1 MTRRR
6 LPLLRPAAAVLV
18 LAAGLG
24 CALHKANALYDSGDY
39 EGAHEAYKQA
49 LQNSPDNVK
58 ARIGLR
64 RTSELAAQAH
74 VEKAHSVEAHGG
86 SDDEI
91 KAELE
96 RALVFNLDNQ
106 VAQEWLLRIKKK
118 EDQAKAQEQNVADM
132 QAQEQQEVA
141 LQINPR
147 SIEGV
152 DLTFTRRTSLRDIFS
167 TLAKASGINILM
179 HTSFQDSSVSIDLKG
194 LSFQKALDTL
204 MLQNDL
210 FYRVVDTNT
219 IMIFKNSPQNREQY
233 ENQVVKT
240 YYLSYADPQDV
251 RQSLTALMSQLH
263 VFTDKRMNAVIVKA
277 RPLELAIADNVI
289 QRLDKSLPEVMIYVQ
304 LMEVTESNLA
314 KVGLLP
320 VLGPSDDS
328 GIYRVGATT
337 INISGSTGLNSNTG
351 GIHIPSSNI
360 QYLFPSLALDFLKS
374 NGDARL
380 VANPNVRVL
389 SGETGKINI
398 GEKVSTTQSSI
409 GLPSTGTSGTAGS
422 TGGIGGIGGLGSIGQ
437 TSYNY
442 EDVGVK
448 IEVTPR
454 VHFNDEVTLKIKAS
468 VTTLKAGSTPGRPD
482 LGNRD
487 IETVTRL
494 KDGET
499 AIFGGLLKD
508 EEQKQLQGIWGLTDI
523 PFLGRL
529 LGNTNT
535 NKAKTDVIMTLRA
548 VLVRKPS
555 ITQQDLEGFNPDD
568 AAVKTGA
575 FAPKKAPAKAL
586 PAPAAQQPSPKAP
599 AAQPN
604 QPQPAPSQQPV
615 PPPVAPGAQQT
626 QAQPDGGAAPRPPD
640 ASDLVFFIAPST
652 ANMLKNDKVE
662 ATLSVSGGQ
671 GLSSGYLDLQVPAG
685 LKLVS
690 VVGGDFLGGAA
701 VQTAPGPNGTT
712 RLTFTRSAAGQDSG
726 VLASVT
732 LQAIDAGNQPLLIQG
747 GQFMAGSN
755 PISARWVNALFTVQ

>member
-18 LAAGLG
+18 LASGLG
-24 CALHKANALYDSGDY
+24 CALHKANALFDAGDY
-39 EGAHEAYKQA
+39 EGAHEAYRQIV
-49 LQNSPDNVK
+49 QSSPNNVK

-64 RTSELAAQAH
+64 RTAELASQAH
-74 VEKAHSVEAHGG
+74 VEKAKSIEAHGG
-86 SDDEI
+86 PAEDI

-96 RALVFNLDNQ
+96 QALVLNIDNQ
-106 VAQEWLLRIKKK
+106 IAKDWLLRLKNE
-118 EDQAKAQEQNVADM
+118 EDKAKS
-132 QAQEQQEVA
+132 QQETVAQMQQDAADQGA

-152 DLTFTRRTSLRDIFS
+152 DLNFTRRTSLREIFS
-167 TLAKASGINILM
+167 TLSKAAGVNILL
-179 HTSFQDSSVSIDLKG
+179 HSSYQDASVSVDLKG
-194 LSFQKALDTL
+194 LTFQKALDTL

-210 FYRVVDTNT
+210 FYRVVDKNT
-219 IMIFKNSPQNREQY
+219 IMVLKDTAQNRDKY
-233 ENQVVKT
+233 ENQIIKT
-240 YYLSYADPQDV
+240 YYLSNADPQDV
-251 RQSLTALMSQLH
+251 RQSLTALNPQLRI
-263 VFTDKRMNAVIVKA
+263 FTDKRMNAIIVKA
-277 RPLELAIADNVI
+277 RPVELAIADRVI
-289 QRLDKSLPEVMIYVQ
+289 SQLDKSLPEVMVYVQ
-304 LMEVTESNLA
+304 LMEVTETNLA

-328 GIYRVGATT
+328 GVYRMGATT
-337 INISGSTGLNSNTG
+337 TNLSSTGMNSNTG
-351 GIHIPSSNI
+351 GLHIPTSSI

-409 GLPSTGTSGTAGS
+409 GLP
-422 TGGIGGIGGLGSIGQ
+422 TGGITGGTTTGSTSTIPGLSGLGVGQ

-448 IEVTPR
+448 IEVSPR
-454 VHFNDEVTLKIKAS
+454 VHFNDEITLKIKAA

-482 LGNRD
+482 LGQRD

-494 KDGET
+494 RDGET

-523 PFLGRL
+523 PLLGHL
-529 LGNTNT
+529 FGNTNT

-555 ITQQDLEGFNPDD
+555 ITPEDIAPFNPDD
-568 AAVKTGA
+568 ATVKSGP
-575 FAPKKAPAKAL
+575 FAPKKAAAT
-586 PAPAAQQPSPKAP
+586 APAVSVSTTSPTAQAP
-599 AAQPN
+599 AAQPS
-604 QPQPAPSQQPV
+604 QQPAPDASAPQPAQAPANPAAAGQGPV
-615 PPPVAPGAQQT
+615 GAQ
-626 QAQPDGGAAPRPPD
+626 RPPD
-640 ASDLVFFIAPST
+640 AADLVFFIAPST
-652 ANMLKNDKVE
+652 ANLLKNDRVE

-671 GLSSGYLDLQVPAG
+671 GLSSGYLDLQVPPG
-685 LKLVS
+685 MKVES
-690 VVGGDFLGGAA
+690 VVPGDFLGGGS
-701 VQTAPGPNGTT
+701 VKQAPGPNGTL
-712 RLTFTRSAAGQDSG
+712 RLTFYRSAAGQDSG
-726 VLASVT
+726 ILASVT
-732 LQAIDAGNQPLLIQG
+732 LLAVDSGNQPLLIQG
-747 GQFMAGSN
+747 GQFLAGAN

>member
-1 MTRRR
+1 V
-6 LPLLRPAAAVLV
+6 AAVLA
-18 LAAGLG
+18 LTAGLG
-24 CALHKANALYDSGDY
+24 CALHRANALFNSGDY
-39 EGAHEAYKQA
+39 EGAHEAYRQVV
-49 LQNSPDNVK
+49 QNNPGDVK

-64 RTSELAAQAH
+64 RTSELASQAH
-74 VEKAHSVEAHGG
+74 VEKAKSIEAHGG
-86 SDDEI
+86 SDQDI

-96 RALVFNLDNQ
+96 KALVFNLDNQ
-106 VAQEWLLRIKKK
+106 IAQDWLIRIKDR
-118 EDQAKAQEQNVADM
+118 EDRAKAASKDDQDQMKEEAD
-132 QAQEQQEVA
+132 AQGA

-152 DLTFTRRTSLRDIFS
+152 DLTFARRTSLREIFS
-167 TLAKASGINILM
+167 TLAKASGVNILL
-179 HTSFQDSSVSIDLKG
+179 HSSFQDASVSVDLKG
-194 LSFQKALDTL
+194 LPFQKALDTL

-219 IMIFKNSPQNREQY
+219 IMVFKDIAQLREKY
-233 ENQVVKT
+233 ENQIIKT
-240 YYLSYADPQDV
+240 YYLSNSDPQDI
-251 RQSLTALMSQLH
+251 RQSLNALMPQLR
-263 VFTDKRMNAVIVKA
+263 VFTDKRMNAIVVKA
-277 RPLELAIADNVI
+277 RPLELAIADRVI
-289 QRLDKSLPEVMIYVQ
+289 NQLDKSLPEVMVYVQ

-320 VLGPSDDS
+320 VIGPTDDS
-328 GIYRVGATT
+328 GTYRMGATT
-337 INISGSTGLNSNTG
+337 TNVNLGGLNTSTGNLN
-351 GIHIPSSNI
+351 IPSSNI
-360 QYLFPSLALDFLKS
+360 QFLFPNLALDFLKS

-409 GLPSTGTSGTAGS
+409 GIPGSTGTTGT
-422 TGGIGGIGGLGSIGQ
+422 TGTTGGLGGISGALGQ

-523 PFLGRL
+523 PVLGHL
-529 LGNTNT
+529 FGNTNT
-535 NKAKTDVIMTLRA
+535 TKAKTDVIMTLRC

-555 ITQQDLEGFNPDD
+555 ITQQDLEAFNPDD
-568 AAVKTGA
+568 AAVKSGP
-575 FAPKKAPAKAL
+575 FAPKKKVAPTKDE
-586 PAPAAQQPSPKAP
+586 SGSIGTTT
-599 AAQPN
+599 AQP
-604 QPQPAPSQQPV
+604 PQPAPPAQQP
-615 PPPVAPGAQQT
+615 APGAAPNPATTGQGPAA
-626 QAQPDGGAAPRPPD
+626 AQRPPD
-640 ASDLVFFIAPST
+640 APDLVFFISPST
-652 ANMLKNDKVE
+652 ASLIKNDKVE

-671 GLSSGYLDLQVPAG
+671 GLSTGYLDLQVPAG
-685 LKLVS
+685 LKVVS
-690 VVGGDFLGGAA
+690 VLPGDFLGGGTI
-701 VQTAPGPNGTT
+701 QQAPGPNGTL
-712 RLTFTRSAAGQDSG
+712 RLTFSRSAAGQDSG
-726 VLASVT
+726 ILASVT
-732 LQAIDAGNQPLLIQG
+732 LQAMDSGNQPLLIQG
-747 GQFMAGSN
+747 GQFLAGAN

>member
-6 LPLLRPAAAVLV
+6 TSLFLAAVLL
-18 LAAGLG
+18 LATGLG
-24 CALHKANALYDSGDY
+24 CSLHRANALFESGDY
-39 EGAHEAYKQA
+39 EGAHEAYRQVV
-49 LQNSPDNVK
+49 QDNPNDVK

-64 RTSELAAQAH
+64 RTSELASQAH
-74 VEKAHSVEAHGG
+74 VDKAKSIEAHGG
-86 SDDEI
+86 SDSDI
-91 KAELE
+91 AAELE
-96 RALVFNLDNQ
+96 KALVLNIDNQ
-106 VAQEWLLRIKKK
+106 IAKDWLIRIK
-118 EDQAKAQEQNVADM
+118 DRQDRAKAASAEDLDQMKQDAD
-132 QAQEQQEVA
+132 AQGA

-152 DLTFTRRTSLRDIFS
+152 DLTFARRTSLREIF
-167 TLAKASGINILM
+167 TALAKASGVNILL
-179 HTSFQDSSVSIDLKG
+179 HTSFQDASTSVDLKG
-194 LSFQKALDTL
+194 LGFQKALDTL

-219 IMIFKNSPQNREQY
+219 IMVFKDSPQTREKY
-233 ENQVVKT
+233 ENQIIKT
-240 YYLSYADPQDV
+240 FYLSNADPQDV
-251 RQSLTALMSQLH
+251 RQSLTALMPQLR
-263 VFTDKRMNAVIVKA
+263 VFTDKRMNAIVVKA
-277 RPLELAIADNVI
+277 RPLELATANRVI
-289 QRLDKSLPEVMIYVQ
+289 DQLDKSLPEVMVYVQ

-320 VLGPSDDS
+320 VIGPTDDS
-328 GIYRVGATT
+328 GTYRLGATT
-337 INISGSTGLNSNTG
+337 TNLNLGGLNTTTG
-351 GIHIPSSNI
+351 SLDIPRSNI
-360 QYLFPSLALDFLKS
+360 QFLFPNLALDFLKS

-409 GLPSTGTSGTAGS
+409 GIPGSTGT
-422 TGGIGGIGGLGSIGQ
+422 TGPTTGGLGGITGALGQ

-523 PFLGRL
+523 PILGRL
-529 LGNTNT
+529 FGNTNT
-535 NKAKTDVIMTLRA
+535 TKAKTDVIMTLRC

-555 ITQQDLEGFNPDD
+555 ITQQDLEAFNPDD
-568 AAVKTGA
+568 AAVKSGP
-575 FAPKKAPAKAL
+575 FAPKKKPAPKSDNGGSVGTTTAQPGQPAQAPA
-586 PAPAAQQPSPKAP
+586 PEQPAA
-599 AAQPN
+599 N
-604 QPQPAPSQQPV
+604 PAPSPANSGQG
-615 PPPVAPGAQQT
+615 PVAAQ
-626 QAQPDGGAAPRPPD
+626 RPPD
-640 ASDLVFFIAPST
+640 ASDLVFFISPST
-652 ANMLKNDKVE
+652 ANLMKNDKVE

-671 GLSSGYLDLQVPAG
+671 GLSTGYLDLQIPPG
-685 LKLVS
+685 LKLVT
-690 VVGGDFLGGAA
+690 VVPGDFLGGGKIQQ
-701 VQTAPGPNGTT
+701 VPGPNGTV
-712 RLTFTRSAAGQDSG
+712 RLSFSRSGADQDSG
-726 VLASVT
+726 ILASVT
-732 LQAIDAGNQPLLIQG
+732 LQAVDAGNQPLLIQG
-747 GQFMAGSN
+747 GQFLAGTN

>member
-6 LPLLRPAAAVLV
+6 IPLLRPTAAILV
-18 LAAGLG
+18 LATGLG
-24 CALHKANALYDSGDY
+24 CSLHRANTLFEKGDY
-39 EGAHEAYKQA
+39 EGAHEAYRQV
-49 LQNSPDNVK
+49 LQSSPNNVK
-58 ARIGLR
+58 ARIGIR
-64 RTSELAAQAH
+64 RTSELASQAH
-74 VEKAHSVEAHGG
+74 VEKARTIEAHGG
-86 SDDEI
+86 SEDDI
-91 KAELE
+91 KAELGK
-96 RALVFNLDNQ
+96 ALVFNLDNQ
-106 VAQEWLLRIKKK
+106 IAQDWLLRIKDR
-118 EDQAKAQEQNVADM
+118 EDRAKAASNQDLEQM
-132 QAQEQQEVA
+132 QLAAEQQGA

-152 DLTFTRRTSLRDIFS
+152 DLTFTRRTNLREIFS
-167 TLAKASGINILM
+167 TLAKASGVNILL
-179 HTSFQDSSVSIDLKG
+179 HSSFQDVSVSVDLKG

-219 IMIFKNSPQNREQY
+219 IMIFKNTPQNREQY
-233 ENQVVKT
+233 ENQIIKT
-240 YYLSYADPQDV
+240 YYLSNADPQDI
-251 RQSLTALMSQLH
+251 RQSLTALMPQLR

-277 RPLELAIADNVI
+277 KPLELAIADRVI
-289 QRLDKSLPEVMIYVQ
+289 TQLDKSLPEVMVYVQ

-320 VLGPSDDS
+320 VIGPGDDS
-328 GIYRVGATT
+328 GVYRMGATT
-337 INISGSTGLNSNTG
+337 INTSNGLNTNTG
-351 GIHIPSSNI
+351 NLNIPSSNI
-360 QYLFPSLALDFLKS
+360 RFLFPNLALDFLKS

-380 VANPNVRVL
+380 VANPNVRVV
-389 SGETGKINI
+389 SGEVGKINI

-409 GLPSTGTSGTAGS
+409 GVPGAGGAGTTGT

-523 PFLGRL
+523 PIIGRL
-529 LGNTNT
+529 FGNTNT
-535 NKAKTDVIMTLRA
+535 NKAKTDVIMTLRCI
-548 VLVRKPS
+548 LVRKPS
-555 ITQQDLEGFNPDD
+555 ISQQDLDAFNPDD
-568 AAVKTGA
+568 AAVKTGP
-575 FAPKKAPAKAL
+575 FAPKATPKPAGTV
-586 PAPAAQQPSPKAP
+586 STTN
-599 AAQPN
+599 AQPA
-604 QPQPAPSQQPV
+604 QPTEPAQSTVTPPV
-615 PPPVAPGAQQT
+615 PPPTTA
-626 QAQPDGGAAPRPPD
+626 AAPTTNPPATAATRPPD
-640 ASDLVFFIAPST
+640 ASDLVFFISPST
-652 ANMLKNDKVE
+652 ANLMKNDKVE

-685 LKLVS
+685 LRLETVAP
-690 VVGGDFLGGAA
+690 GDFLGGGKI
-701 VQTAPGPNGTT
+701 QQAPGPNGTV
-712 RLTFTRSAAGQDSG
+712 RISFSRAGADADSG

-732 LQAIDAGNQPLLIQG
+732 LQAVEEGNQPLLIQG
-747 GQFMAGSN
+747 GQFLAGTN

>member
-1 MTRRR
+1 MTRRPFA
-6 LPLLRPAAAVLV
+6 LTRPAAAVLL

-24 CALHKANALYDSGDY
+24 CSLHKANALYDSGDY
-39 EGAHEAYKQA
+39 EGAHEAYRQA
-49 LQNSPDNVK
+49 LESNPNNVK
-58 ARIGLR
+58 AKIGLR
-64 RTSELAAQAH
+64 RTAELASQAH
-74 VEKAHSVEAHGG
+74 VAKAKSLEAHGG
-86 SDDEI
+86 SDEDI
-91 KAELE
+91 KAELGK
-96 RALVFNLDNQ
+96 ALVFNLDNQ
-106 VAQEWLLRIKKK
+106 IAQDWLVRIKAKEDRAKEAAQEDL
-118 EDQAKAQEQNVADM
+118 E
-132 QAQEQQEVA
+132 QAQAEAAQTTA

-152 DLTFTRRTSLRDIFS
+152 DLTFSRRTSLREIFS
-167 TLAKASGINILM
+167 TLAKASGVNILL
-179 HTSFQDSSVSIDLKG
+179 HSSFQDASVSVDLKG

-219 IMIFKNSPQNREQY
+219 IMVFKNTAQNREQY
-233 ENQVVKT
+233 ENQIIKT
-240 YYLSYADPQDV
+240 FYLSNADPQDI
-251 RQSLTALMSQLH
+251 RQSLTALMPQLR

-277 RPLELAIADNVI
+277 RPTELAIANRVI
-289 QRLDKSLPEVMIYVQ
+289 EQLDKSLPEVMVYVQ
-304 LMEVTESNLA
+304 LMEVTENNLA

-320 VLGPSDDS
+320 VIGPGDDS
-328 GIYRVGATT
+328 GVYRMGATT
-337 INISGSTGLNSNTG
+337 INLNGSGLNTNTG
-351 GIHIPSSNI
+351 TLSIPRANI
-360 QYLFPSLALDFLKS
+360 QFLFPSLALDFLKS

-409 GLPSTGTSGTAGS
+409 GIPGAGGGT
-422 TGGIGGIGGLGSIGQ
+422 TGGTPSPIGGLGGITGAIGQ

-508 EEQKQLQGIWGLTDI
+508 EEQKQLQGVWGLTDI
-523 PFLGRL
+523 PVIGSLF
-529 LGNTNT
+529 GNTNT
-535 NKAKTDVIMTLRA
+535 NKAKTDVIMTLRC

-555 ITQQDLEGFNPDD
+555 ITPQDLEAFNPDD
-568 AAVKTGA
+568 AAVKSGP
-575 FAPKKAPAKAL
+575 FAPKQPKPTPGKETQGTLGTTTASPAT
-586 PAPAAQQPSPKAP
+586 QPGV
-599 AAQPN
+599 Q
-604 QPQPAPSQQPV
+604 
-615 PPPVAPGAQQT
+615 PVAPNS
-626 QAQPDGGAAPRPPD
+626 AAPQPPTAPPSAQRAPD
-640 ASDLVFFIAPST
+640 ASDLVFFISPST
-652 ANMLKNDKVE
+652 ANLLKNDKVE

-671 GLSSGYLDLQVPAG
+671 GLSSGYLDLQIPPG
-685 LKLVS
+685 MKLVS
-690 VVGGDFLGGAA
+690 VAPGDFLGGSAIQ
-701 VQTAPGPNGTT
+701 QTPGPNGTV
-712 RLTFTRSAAGQDSG
+712 RLSFSRSGAGQDSG
-726 VLASVT
+726 TLAAVT
-732 LQAIDAGNQPLLIQG
+732 LQAVDSGNQPLLIQG
-747 GQFMAGSN
+747 GQFLAGTN

>member
-1 MTRRR
+1 
-6 LPLLRPAAAVLV
+6 V
-18 LAAGLG
+18 LATGLG

-39 EGAHEAYKQA
+39 EDAHEAYRQV
-49 LQNSPDNVK
+49 LQTSPDNVK

-64 RTSELAAQAH
+64 RTADLAAQAH
-74 VEKAHSVEAHGG
+74 IEKARSIEAHGG
-86 SDDEI
+86 SAEDI

-96 RALVFNLDNQ
+96 KALVLNLDNQ
-106 VAQEWLLRIKKK
+106 IAQDWLIRLKKQ
-118 EDQAKAQEQNVADM
+118 EDQTRAQQQNVEQM
-132 QAQEQQEVA
+132 QQEAEQTGA

-167 TLAKASGINILM
+167 TLAKASGVNILL
-179 HTSFQDSSVSIDLKG
+179 HTSFQDASVSIDLKG

-219 IMIFKNSPQNREQY
+219 IMVFKNSPQNREQY
-233 ENQVVKT
+233 ENQIIKT
-240 YYLSYADPQDV
+240 FYLSNSDPQDI
-251 RQSLTALMSQLH
+251 RQSLTALMPQLRI
-263 VFTDKRMNAVIVKA
+263 FTDKRMNAVIVKA
-277 RPLELAIADNVI
+277 KPVELAIATRVI
-289 QRLDKSLPEVMIYVQ
+289 DQLDKSLPEVMVYVQ

-320 VLGPSDDS
+320 VISPSDDS
-328 GIYRVGATT
+328 GVYRMGATT
-337 INISGSTGLNSNTG
+337 INVNGSGLNTNTG
-351 GIHIPSSNI
+351 NLSLSSSNI
-360 QYLFPSLALDFLKS
+360 QFLFPSLALDFLKS

-409 GLPSTGTSGTAGS
+409 GIPGATGSTGSTGS
-422 TGGIGGIGGLGSIGQ
+422 TGGLGGITGALGQ

-523 PFLGRL
+523 PVLGHL
-529 LGNTNT
+529 FGNTNT

-555 ITQQDLEGFNPDD
+555 ITPQDLEAFNPDD
-568 AAVKTGA
+568 DAVKTGA
-575 FAPKKAPAKAL
+575 FAPKATPKSAAPATPAAPVKPAAVQPKPDPSQPAAPQQPAAVPPPAN
-586 PAPAAQQPSPKAP
+586 PAPAPADAQ
-599 AAQPN
+599 
-604 QPQPAPSQQPV
+604 
-615 PPPVAPGAQQT
+615 
-626 QAQPDGGAAPRPPD
+626 RPPD
-640 ASDLVFFIAPST
+640 ASDLVFFISPST
-652 ANMLKNDKVE
+652 ANLMKGDKVE

-685 LKLVS
+685 LRLAGVAP
-690 VVGGDFLGGAA
+690 GDFLGGGA
-701 VQTAPGPNGTT
+701 VKQAPGPNGTV
-712 RLTFTRSAAGQDSG
+712 RLTFSRSAAGQDSG
-726 VLASVT
+726 ILASVT
-732 LQAIDAGNQPLLIQG
+732 LEAVDSGNQPLLIQG
-747 GQFMAGSN
+747 GQFMAGTN

>member
-1 MTRRR
+1 MNRRR
-6 LPLLRPAAAVLV
+6 IPLLRPAAAVLL

-24 CALHKANALYDSGDY
+24 CSLHRANALFQSGDY
-39 EGAHEAYKQA
+39 EGAHEAYRQV
-49 LQNSPDNVK
+49 LQNDPGNVK
-58 ARIGLR
+58 ARIGIR
-64 RTSELAAQAH
+64 RTADLASQAH
-74 VEKAHSVEAHGG
+74 VEKARSIEAHGG
-86 SDDEI
+86 SDEDI
-91 KAELE
+91 KIELE

-106 VAQEWLLRIKKK
+106 IAQDWLLRIKGR
-118 EDQAKAQEQNVADM
+118 EEQAKAASKQDLEKM
-132 QAQEQQEVA
+132 QQEADQEGA

-152 DLTFTRRTSLRDIFS
+152 DLTFTRRTSLREIFS
-167 TLAKASGINILM
+167 TLAKASGVNILL
-179 HTSFQDSSVSIDLKG
+179 HASFQDASVSVDLKG

-219 IMIFKNSPQNREQY
+219 IMIFKNTPQNREQY
-233 ENQVVKT
+233 ENQIIKT
-240 YYLSYADPQDV
+240 YYLSNADPQDI
-251 RQSLTALMSQLH
+251 RQSLTALMPQLR

-277 RPLELAIADNVI
+277 KPLELAIATRVI
-289 QRLDKSLPEVMIYVQ
+289 EQLDKALPEVMVYVQ

-320 VLGPSDDS
+320 VITPDQSS
-328 GIYRVGATT
+328 GTYRLGATT
-337 INISGSTGLNSNTG
+337 INLNGSGLNTSTGNLN
-351 GIHIPSSNI
+351 IPSSSI
-360 QYLFPSLALDFLKS
+360 QFLFPNLALDFLKS

-380 VANPNVRVL
+380 VANPNIRVL

-409 GLPSTGTSGTAGS
+409 GLPGAGGIGSTGTTGS
-422 TGGIGGIGGLGSIGQ
+422 TGGIGGIGGIGQ

-523 PFLGRL
+523 PVLGHL
-529 LGNTNT
+529 FGNTNT
-535 NKAKTDVIMTLRA
+535 TKAKTDVIMTLRC

-555 ITQQDLEGFNPDD
+555 ITKEDLEAFNPDD
-568 AAVKTGA
+568 AAVKSGP
-575 FAPKKAPAKAL
+575 FAPKAVPK
-586 PAPAAQQPSPKAP
+586 PAAPGTLGTTT
-599 AAQPN
+599 AQPIQPA
-604 QPQPAPSQQPV
+604 QPQPPAA
-615 PPPVAPGAQQT
+615 PVAAPNPATAGQGPAAAQ
-626 QAQPDGGAAPRPPD
+626 RPPD
-640 ASDLVFFIAPST
+640 ASDLVFFISPST
-652 ANMLKNDKVE
+652 ASLMKQDKVE

-671 GLSSGYLDLQVPAG
+671 GLSTGYLDLQVPPG

-690 VVGGDFLGGAA
+690 VIPGDFLGGGKIQ
-701 VQTAPGPNGTT
+701 QTLGPNGVV
-712 RLTFTRSAAGQDSG
+712 RLSFSRSGAGSDSG
-726 VLASVT
+726 ILASVT
-732 LQAIDAGNQPLLIQG
+732 LEALDSGNQPLLIQG
-747 GQFMAGSN
+747 GQFMAGAN

>member
-6 LPLLRPAAAVLV
+6 FPLLRSVAAVLA
-18 LAAGLG
+18 LTAGLG
-24 CALHKANALYDSGDY
+24 CALHRANALFNSGDY
-39 EGAHEAYKQA
+39 EGAHEAYRQVV
-49 LQNSPDNVK
+49 QNNPGDVK

-64 RTSELAAQAH
+64 RTSELASQAH
-74 VEKAHSVEAHGG
+74 VEKAKSIEAHGG
-86 SDDEI
+86 SDQDI

-96 RALVFNLDNQ
+96 KALVFNLDNQ
-106 VAQEWLLRIKKK
+106 IAQDWLIRIKDR
-118 EDQAKAQEQNVADM
+118 EDRAKAASKDDQDQMKEEAD
-132 QAQEQQEVA
+132 AQGA

-152 DLTFTRRTSLRDIFS
+152 DLTFARRTSLREIFS
-167 TLAKASGINILM
+167 TLAKASGVNILL
-179 HTSFQDSSVSIDLKG
+179 HSSFQDASVSVDLKG
-194 LSFQKALDTL
+194 LPFQKALDTL

-219 IMIFKNSPQNREQY
+219 IMVFKDIAQLREKY
-233 ENQVVKT
+233 ENQIIKT
-240 YYLSYADPQDV
+240 YYLSNSDPQDI
-251 RQSLTALMSQLH
+251 RQSLNALMPQLR
-263 VFTDKRMNAVIVKA
+263 VFTDKRMNAIVVKA
-277 RPLELAIADNVI
+277 RPLELAIADRVI
-289 QRLDKSLPEVMIYVQ
+289 NQLDKSLPEVMVYVQ

-320 VLGPSDDS
+320 VIGPTDDS
-328 GIYRVGATT
+328 GTYRMGATT
-337 INISGSTGLNSNTG
+337 TNVNLGGLNTSTGNLN
-351 GIHIPSSNI
+351 IPSSNI
-360 QYLFPSLALDFLKS
+360 QFLFPNLALDFLKS

-409 GLPSTGTSGTAGS
+409 GIPGSTGTTGT
-422 TGGIGGIGGLGSIGQ
+422 TGTTGGLGGISGALGQ

-523 PFLGRL
+523 PVLGHL
-529 LGNTNT
+529 FGNTNT
-535 NKAKTDVIMTLRA
+535 TKAKTDVIMTLRC

-555 ITQQDLEGFNPDD
+555 ITQQDLEAFNPDD
-568 AAVKTGA
+568 AAVKSGP
-575 FAPKKAPAKAL
+575 FAPKKKVAPTKDE
-586 PAPAAQQPSPKAP
+586 SGSIGTTT
-599 AAQPN
+599 AQP
-604 QPQPAPSQQPV
+604 PQPAPPAQQP
-615 PPPVAPGAQQT
+615 APGAAPNPATTGQGPAA
-626 QAQPDGGAAPRPPD
+626 AQRPPD
-640 ASDLVFFIAPST
+640 APDLVFFISPST
-652 ANMLKNDKVE
+652 ASLIKNDKVE

-671 GLSSGYLDLQVPAG
+671 GLSTGYLDLQVPAG
-685 LKLVS
+685 LKVVS
-690 VVGGDFLGGAA
+690 VLPGDFLGGGTI
-701 VQTAPGPNGTT
+701 QQAPGPNGTL
-712 RLTFTRSAAGQDSG
+712 RLTFSRSAAGQDSG
-726 VLASVT
+726 ILASVT
-732 LQAIDAGNQPLLIQG
+732 LQAMDSGNQPLLIQG
-747 GQFMAGSN
+747 GQFLAGAN